1 MNASFY
7 FKIAK
12 TNIKNN
18 RKIYFPYIL
27 TSICMVMIM
36 YVVSF
41 LANDPMIAKK
51 FAGGA
56 TLQGLLKLGVYIIMI
71 FSALFLF
78 YTNSFITK
86 RRKREFGL
94 MSVLGMGKKNI
105 SLVMLWENII
115 VDFTSIAS
123 GLVLGLLL
131 SKLAQGVLFHILG
144 VSAAPLDFSVN
155 LKDMLMTVL
164 VFLVIFAVIFF
175 DSIRQITFTNTIDL
189 LHSSN
194 KGEKEPKAN
203 YIMAIIGVLFLG
215 VGYALS
221 QLVQQAY
228 SAMSLFF
235 IAVIFVIIGT
245 YALFIAGSVALAKVL
260 KKNKAYYY
268 KPSHFVSVSGMTYR
282 MKRNGAGLAS
292 ICILST
298 MVLVMLSTTVCMFA
312 GVEKTSRLRYP
323 MDVTTMIGLS
333 KSTEEEC
340 AVFEAEMH
348 KKADNLGVKIEREVE
363 YNTWNAYVEDKNT
376 GVFRTGEAR
385 SEANP
390 IQLNFFLI
398 DAYND
403 TNLTGEKISLGDG
416 EALILTYDCGYNFDT
431 FEINDVKFSVK
442 EVKPT
447 TGNFTFLATLFSNAI
462 PQILVFT
469 NESTADLY
477 KQVHNLDAD
486 EECRVNRY
494 IGWDV
499 SDCDDETLDQLC
511 SDIRQMW
518 LDGNTAENT
527 DWTLLTVY
535 TDTYK
540 NDFNYQI
547 ATYGGLFFLAIILG
561 LVFISG
567 TVLIMY
573 YKQVTEGYEDAE
585 RYEIMKK
592 VGMTEREIKKSIN
605 SQILTVF
612 FAPLIAAGIHIAFAY
627 NMIKLMLRVMV
638 AAAGSAF
645 LYTTLICYAV
655 FAVFYIAVY
664 LITSKAYYKT
674 ISYGKT
680 ATLN

>member
-115 VDFTSIAS
+115 VDFTSIAV

-131 SKLAQGVLFHILG
+131 SKLAQGVLFNILG
-144 VSAAPLDFSVN
+144 ESAAPLDFSVN
-155 LKDMLMTVL
+155 LTDMLMTVL

-203 YIMAIIGVLFLG
+203 YIMAVIGVVFLG

-228 SAMSLFF
+228 SAISLFF
-235 IAVIFVIIGT
+235 VAVIFVIVGT

-312 GVEKTSRLRYP
+312 GVEKTSQLRYP

-333 KSTEEEC
+333 DGLEEEC

-348 KKADNLGVKIEREVE
+348 RKADNLGVKIEREVE

-376 GVFRTGEAR
+376 GVFRTGEAS
-385 SEANP
+385 SEVNP
-390 IQLNFFLI
+390 VQLNFFSI

-403 TNLTGEKISLGDG
+403 TSLTGEKISLGDG
-416 EALILTYDCGYNFDT
+416 EALILTYDCEYSFDT
-431 FEINDVKFSVK
+431 FEINDVKLSVK

-447 TGNFTFLATLFSNAI
+447 NGNFTFLATLFSNSI

-469 NESTADLY
+469 NVSAAELY
-477 KQVHNLDAD
+477 RQVHNLDAG

-511 SDIRQMW
+511 SDIRQIW

-527 DWTLLTVY
+527 DWTLSTVY
-535 TDTYK
+535 TDTYV
-540 NDFNYQI
+540 NDFNYQV

-612 FAPLIAAGIHIAFAY
+612 FAPLIAAGVHIAFAY
-627 NMIKLMLRVMV
+627 NMIKLILRVMV

-645 LYTTLICYAV
+645 FYTTLICYAV

-664 LITSKAYYKT
+664 LITSKAYYRT

-680 ATLN
+680 AALN

>member
-115 VDFTSIAS
+115 VDFTSIAV

-131 SKLAQGVLFHILG
+131 SKLAQGVLFNILG
-144 VSAAPLDFSVN
+144 ESAAPLDFSVN
-155 LKDMLMTVL
+155 FTDMLMTVL
-164 VFLVIFAVIFF
+164 VFIVIFAVIFF

-203 YIMAIIGVLFLG
+203 YIMAVIGVVFLG

-228 SAMSLFF
+228 SAISLFF
-235 IAVIFVIIGT
+235 VAVIFVIVGT

-312 GVEKTSRLRYP
+312 GVEKTSQLRYP

-333 KSTEEEC
+333 DGLEEEC

-376 GVFRTGEAR
+376 GVFRTGEAS
-385 SEANP
+385 SEVNP
-390 IQLNFFLI
+390 VQLNFFSI

-416 EALILTYDCGYNFDT
+416 EALILTYDCEYSFDT
-431 FEINDVKFSVK
+431 FEINDVKLSVK

-447 TGNFTFLATLFSNAI
+447 NGNFTFLATLFSNSI

-469 NESTADLY
+469 NDSAADLY
-477 KQVHNLDAD
+477 RQVKNVSDG
-486 EECRVNRY
+486 EKCYVNRY

-511 SDIRQMW
+511 SDIRQIW

-527 DWTLLTVY
+527 DWTLSTAY
-535 TDTYK
+535 TDTYV
-540 NDFNYQI
+540 NDFNYQV

-612 FAPLIAAGIHIAFAY
+612 FAPLIAAGVHIAFAY
-627 NMIKLMLRVMV
+627 NMIKLILRVMV
-638 AAAGSAF
+638 AAAGSTF
-645 LYTTLICYAV
+645 FYTTLICYAV

-664 LITSKAYYKT
+664 LITSKAYYRT

-680 ATLN
+680 AALN

>member
-115 VDFTSIAS
+115 VDFTSIAV

-131 SKLAQGVLFHILG
+131 SKLAQGVLFNILG
-144 VSAAPLDFSVN
+144 ESAAPLDFSVN
-155 LKDMLMTVL
+155 LTDMLMTVL

-312 GVEKTSRLRYP
+312 GVEKTSQLRYP

-333 KSTEEEC
+333 DGLEEEC

-376 GVFRTGEAR
+376 GVFRTGEAS
-385 SEANP
+385 SEVNP
-390 IQLNFFLI
+390 VQLNFFSI

-416 EALILTYDCGYNFDT
+416 EALILTYDCEYSFDT
-431 FEINDVKFSVK
+431 FEINDVKLSVK

-447 TGNFTFLATLFSNAI
+447 NGNFTFLATLFSNSI

-469 NESTADLY
+469 NDSAAELY
-477 KQVHNLDAD
+477 RQVKNVS
-486 EECRVNRY
+486 EGEKCYVNRY

-511 SDIRQMW
+511 SDIRQIW

-527 DWTLLTVY
+527 DWTLSTVY

-612 FAPLIAAGIHIAFAY
+612 FAPLIAAGVHIAFAY
-627 NMIKLMLRVMV
+627 NMIKLILRVMV

-645 LYTTLICYAV
+645 FYTTLICYAV

-664 LITSKAYYKT
+664 LITSKAYYRT

-680 ATLN
+680 AALN

>member
-1 MNASFY
+1 
-7 FKIAK
+7 
-12 TNIKNN
+12 
-18 RKIYFPYIL
+18 
-27 TSICMVMIM
+27 MVMIL
-36 YVVSF
+36 YIVSF
-41 LANDPMIAKK
+41 LANDPMIAKN

-56 TLQGLLKLGVYIIMI
+56 TLQALLYLGVYIIII

-94 MSVLGMGKKNI
+94 MSVLGMDKKNI

-144 VSAAPLDFSVN
+144 ESAAPLDFSVN
-155 LKDMLMTVL
+155 LRDMLMTVL

-194 KGEKEPKAN
+194 KGEKEPKSN

-390 IQLNFFLI
+390 VQLNFFSI

-403 TNLTGEKISLGDG
+403 TNLTGEKISLEDG

-462 PQILVFT
+462 PQILIFT

-511 SDIRQMW
+511 SDIRQIW
-518 LDGNTAENT
+518 LDGNTVENT

-540 NDFNYQI
+540 NDFNYQV

-592 VGMTEREIKKSIN
+592 VGMTEREMKKSIN

-612 FAPLIAAGIHIAFAY
+612 FAPLIAAGVHIAFAY

>member
-115 VDFTSIAS
+115 VDFTSIAV

-131 SKLAQGVLFHILG
+131 SKLAQGVLFNILG
-144 VSAAPLDFSVN
+144 ESAAPLDFSVN
-155 LKDMLMTVL
+155 LTDMLMTVL

-203 YIMAIIGVLFLG
+203 YIMAVIGVVFLG

-228 SAMSLFF
+228 SAISLFF
-235 IAVIFVIIGT
+235 VAVIFVIVGT

-312 GVEKTSRLRYP
+312 GVEKTSQLRYP

-333 KSTEEEC
+333 DGLEEEC

-376 GVFRTGEAR
+376 GVFRTGEAS
-385 SEANP
+385 SEVNP
-390 IQLNFFLI
+390 VQLNFFSI

-416 EALILTYDCGYNFDT
+416 EALILTYDCEYSFDT
-431 FEINDVKFSVK
+431 FEINDVKLSVK

-447 TGNFTFLATLFSNAI
+447 NGNFTFLATLFSNSI

-469 NESTADLY
+469 NDSAAELY
-477 KQVHNLDAD
+477 RQVKNVS
-486 EECRVNRY
+486 EGEKCYVNRY

-511 SDIRQMW
+511 SDIRQIW

-527 DWTLLTVY
+527 DWTLSTVY
-535 TDTYK
+535 TDTYV
-540 NDFNYQI
+540 NDFNYQV

-612 FAPLIAAGIHIAFAY
+612 FAPLIAAGVHIAFAY
-627 NMIKLMLRVMV
+627 NMIKLILRVMV
-638 AAAGSAF
+638 AAAGSTF
-645 LYTTLICYAV
+645 FYTTLICYAV

-664 LITSKAYYKT
+664 LITSKAYYRT

-680 ATLN
+680 AALN

>member
-115 VDFTSIAS
+115 VDFTSIAV

-131 SKLAQGVLFHILG
+131 SKLAQGVLFNILG
-144 VSAAPLDFSVN
+144 ESAAPLDFSVN
-155 LKDMLMTVL
+155 LTDMLMTVL

-203 YIMAIIGVLFLG
+203 YIMAVIGVVFLG

-228 SAMSLFF
+228 SAISLFF
-235 IAVIFVIIGT
+235 VAVIFVIVGT

-312 GVEKTSRLRYP
+312 GVEKTSQLRYP

-333 KSTEEEC
+333 DGLEEEC

-348 KKADNLGVKIEREVE
+348 KKADNLGVKIEREVK

-376 GVFRTGEAR
+376 GVFRTGEAS
-385 SEANP
+385 SEVNP
-390 IQLNFFLI
+390 VQLNFFSI

-403 TNLTGEKISLGDG
+403 TSLTGEKISLGDG
-416 EALILTYDCGYNFDT
+416 EALILTYDCEYSFDT
-431 FEINDVKFSVK
+431 FEINDVKLSVK

-447 TGNFTFLATLFSNAI
+447 NGNFTFLATLFSNSI

-469 NESTADLY
+469 NDSAADLY
-477 KQVHNLDAD
+477 RHVKNVSDG
-486 EECRVNRY
+486 EKCYVNRY

-511 SDIRQMW
+511 SDIRQIW

-527 DWTLLTVY
+527 DWTLSTVY
-535 TDTYK
+535 TDTYV
-540 NDFNYQI
+540 NDFNYQV

-612 FAPLIAAGIHIAFAY
+612 FAPLIAAGVHIAFAY
-627 NMIKLMLRVMV
+627 NMIKLILRVMV

-645 LYTTLICYAV
+645 FYTTLICYAV

-664 LITSKAYYKT
+664 LITSKAYYRT

-680 ATLN
+680 AALN

>member
-115 VDFTSIAS
+115 VDFTSIAV

-131 SKLAQGVLFHILG
+131 SKLAQGVLFNILG
-144 VSAAPLDFSVN
+144 ESAAPLDFSVN
-155 LKDMLMTVL
+155 LTDMLMTVL

-203 YIMAIIGVLFLG
+203 YIMAVIGVVFLG

-228 SAMSLFF
+228 SAISLFF
-235 IAVIFVIIGT
+235 VAVIFVIVGT

-312 GVEKTSRLRYP
+312 GVEKTSQLRYP
-323 MDVTTMIGLS
+323 MDITTMIGLS
-333 KSTEEEC
+333 DGLEEEC

-348 KKADNLGVKIEREVE
+348 RKADNLGVKIEREVE

-376 GVFRTGEAR
+376 GVFRTGEAS
-385 SEANP
+385 SEVNP
-390 IQLNFFLI
+390 VQLNFFSI

-403 TNLTGEKISLGDG
+403 TSLTGEKISLGDG
-416 EALILTYDCGYNFDT
+416 EALILTYDCEYSFDT
-431 FEINDVKFSVK
+431 FEINDVKLSVK

-447 TGNFTFLATLFSNAI
+447 NGNFTFLATLFSNSI

-469 NESTADLY
+469 NDSAAELY
-477 KQVHNLDAD
+477 RQVKNVS
-486 EECRVNRY
+486 EGEKCYVNRY

-511 SDIRQMW
+511 SDIRQIW

-527 DWTLLTVY
+527 DWTLSTVY
-535 TDTYK
+535 TDTYV
-540 NDFNYQI
+540 NDFNYQV

-664 LITSKAYYKT
+664 LITSKAYYRT

-680 ATLN
+680 AALN

>member
-41 LANDPMIAKK
+41 LANDHMIAKK

-115 VDFTSIAS
+115 VDFTSIAV

-131 SKLAQGVLFHILG
+131 SKLAQGVLFNILG
-144 VSAAPLDFSVN
+144 ESAAPLDFSVN
-155 LKDMLMTVL
+155 LTDMLMTVL

-203 YIMAIIGVLFLG
+203 YIMAVIGVVFLG

-228 SAMSLFF
+228 SAISLFF
-235 IAVIFVIIGT
+235 VAVIFVIVGT

-312 GVEKTSRLRYP
+312 GVEKTSQLRYP

-333 KSTEEEC
+333 DGLEEEC

-348 KKADNLGVKIEREVE
+348 RKADNLGVKIEREVK

-376 GVFRTGEAR
+376 GVFRTGEAS
-385 SEANP
+385 SEVNP
-390 IQLNFFLI
+390 VQLNFFSI

-416 EALILTYDCGYNFDT
+416 EALILTYDCEYSFDT
-431 FEINDVKFSVK
+431 FEINDVKLSVK

-447 TGNFTFLATLFSNAI
+447 NGNFTFLATLFSNSI

-469 NESTADLY
+469 NDSTADLY
-477 KQVHNLDAD
+477 RQVKNVS
-486 EECRVNRY
+486 EGEKCYVNRY

-511 SDIRQMW
+511 SDIRQIW

-527 DWTLLTVY
+527 DWTLSTVY
-535 TDTYK
+535 TDTYV
-540 NDFNYQI
+540 NDFNYQV

-612 FAPLIAAGIHIAFAY
+612 FAPLIAAGVHIAFAY
-627 NMIKLMLRVMV
+627 NMIKLILRVMV
-638 AAAGSAF
+638 AAAGSTF
-645 LYTTLICYAV
+645 FYTTLICYAV

-664 LITSKAYYKT
+664 LITSKAYYRT

-680 ATLN
+680 AALN

>member
-115 VDFTSIAS
+115 VDFTSIAV

-131 SKLAQGVLFHILG
+131 SKLAQGVLFNILG
-144 VSAAPLDFSVN
+144 ESAAPLDFSVN
-155 LKDMLMTVL
+155 LTDMLMTVL

-203 YIMAIIGVLFLG
+203 YIMAVIGVVFLG

-228 SAMSLFF
+228 SAISLFF
-235 IAVIFVIIGT
+235 VAVIFVIVGT

-312 GVEKTSRLRYP
+312 GVEKTSQLRYP

-333 KSTEEEC
+333 DGLEEEC

-348 KKADNLGVKIEREVE
+348 EKANNLGVKIEREVE

-376 GVFRTGEAR
+376 GVFRTGEAS
-385 SEANP
+385 SEVNP
-390 IQLNFFLI
+390 VQLNFFSI

-403 TNLTGEKISLGDG
+403 TSLTGEKISLGDG
-416 EALILTYDCGYNFDT
+416 EALILTYDCEYSFDT
-431 FEINDVKFSVK
+431 FEINDVKLSVK

-447 TGNFTFLATLFSNAI
+447 NGNFTFLATLFSNSI

-469 NESTADLY
+469 NDSAADLY
-477 KQVHNLDAD
+477 RQVKNVSDG
-486 EECRVNRY
+486 EKCYVNRY

-511 SDIRQMW
+511 SDIRQIW

-527 DWTLLTVY
+527 DWTLSTVY
-535 TDTYK
+535 TDTYV
-540 NDFNYQI
+540 NDFNYQV

-612 FAPLIAAGIHIAFAY
+612 FAPLIAAGVHIAFAY
-627 NMIKLMLRVMV
+627 NMIKLILRVMV

-645 LYTTLICYAV
+645 FYTTLICYAV

-664 LITSKAYYKT
+664 LITSKAYYRT

-680 ATLN
+680 AALN

>member
-115 VDFTSIAS
+115 VDFTSIAV

-131 SKLAQGVLFHILG
+131 SKLAQGVLFNILG
-144 VSAAPLDFSVN
+144 ESAAPLDFSVN
-155 LKDMLMTVL
+155 LTDMLMTVL
-164 VFLVIFAVIFF
+164 VFIVIFAVIFF

-203 YIMAIIGVLFLG
+203 YIMAVIGVVFLG

-228 SAMSLFF
+228 SAISLFF
-235 IAVIFVIIGT
+235 VAVIFVIVGT

-312 GVEKTSRLRYP
+312 GVEKTSQLRYP

-333 KSTEEEC
+333 DGLEEEC

-348 KKADNLGVKIEREVE
+348 RKADNLGVKIEREVE
-363 YNTWNAYVEDKNT
+363 YNTWNACVEDKNT
-376 GVFRTGEAR
+376 GVFRTGEAS
-385 SEANP
+385 SEVNP
-390 IQLNFFLI
+390 VQLNFFSI

-403 TNLTGEKISLGDG
+403 TSLTGEKISLGDG
-416 EALILTYDCGYNFDT
+416 EALILTYDCEYSFDT
-431 FEINDVKFSVK
+431 FEINDVKLSVK

-447 TGNFTFLATLFSNAI
+447 NGNFTFLATLFSNSI

-469 NESTADLY
+469 NDSAAELY
-477 KQVHNLDAD
+477 RQVKNVS
-486 EECRVNRY
+486 EGEKCYVNRY

-511 SDIRQMW
+511 SDIRQIW

-527 DWTLLTVY
+527 DWTLSTVY
-535 TDTYK
+535 TDTYV
-540 NDFNYQI
+540 NDFNYQV

-612 FAPLIAAGIHIAFAY
+612 FAPLIAAGVHIAFAY
-627 NMIKLMLRVMV
+627 NMIKLILRVMV

-645 LYTTLICYAV
+645 FYTTLICYAV

-664 LITSKAYYKT
+664 LITSKAYYRT

-680 ATLN
+680 AALN

>member
-1 MNASFY
+1 MNAGFY

-115 VDFTSIAS
+115 VDFTSIAV

-131 SKLAQGVLFHILG
+131 SKLAQGVLFNILG
-144 VSAAPLDFSVN
+144 ESAAPLDFSVN
-155 LKDMLMTVL
+155 FTDMLMTVL
-164 VFLVIFAVIFF
+164 VFIVIFAVIFF

-203 YIMAIIGVLFLG
+203 YIMAIIGGLFLG

-228 SAMSLFF
+228 SAISLFF
-235 IAVIFVIIGT
+235 VAVIFVIVGT

-312 GVEKTSRLRYP
+312 GVEKTSQLRYP

-333 KSTEEEC
+333 NSTEEEC

-348 KKADNLGVKIEREVE
+348 EKADNLGIKIEREVE

-390 IQLNFFLI
+390 VQLNFFSI

-416 EALILTYDCGYNFDT
+416 ESLILTYDCGYNFDT

-469 NESTADLY
+469 NDSTADLY

-511 SDIRQMW
+511 SDIRQIW

-540 NDFNYQI
+540 NDFNYQV

-674 ISYGKT
+674 ISYGKK

>member
-115 VDFTSIAS
+115 VDFTSIAV

-131 SKLAQGVLFHILG
+131 SKLAQGVLFNILG
-144 VSAAPLDFSVN
+144 ESAAPLDFSVN
-155 LKDMLMTVL
+155 LTDMLMTVL
-164 VFLVIFAVIFF
+164 VFLVIFSVIFF

-203 YIMAIIGVLFLG
+203 YIMAVIGVVFLG

-228 SAMSLFF
+228 SAISLFF
-235 IAVIFVIIGT
+235 VAVIFVIVGT

-390 IQLNFFLI
+390 VQLNFFSI

-403 TNLTGEKISLGDG
+403 TNLTGEKISLEDG

-431 FEINDVKFSVK
+431 FEINDVKFRVK

-447 TGNFTFLATLFSNAI
+447 TGNFTFLATLFSNAT

-469 NESTADLY
+469 NDSTADLY

-486 EECRVNRY
+486 EEFRVNRY

-511 SDIRQMW
+511 SDIRQIW

-540 NDFNYQI
+540 NDFNYQV

-612 FAPLIAAGIHIAFAY
+612 FAPLIAAGVHIAFAY

>member
-115 VDFTSIAS
+115 VDFTSIAV

-131 SKLAQGVLFHILG
+131 SKLAQGVLFNILG
-144 VSAAPLDFSVN
+144 ESAAPLDFSVN
-155 LKDMLMTVL
+155 LTDMLMTVL

-203 YIMAIIGVLFLG
+203 YIMAVIGVVFLG

-228 SAMSLFF
+228 SAISLFF
-235 IAVIFVIIGT
+235 VAVIFVIVGT

-312 GVEKTSRLRYP
+312 GVEKTSQLRYP

-333 KSTEEEC
+333 NSTEEEC

-376 GVFRTGEAR
+376 GVFRTGEAS
-385 SEANP
+385 SEVNP
-390 IQLNFFLI
+390 VQLNFFSI

-403 TNLTGEKISLGDG
+403 TSLTGEKISLGDG
-416 EALILTYDCGYNFDT
+416 EALILTYDCEYSFDT
-431 FEINDVKFSVK
+431 FEINDVKLSVK

-447 TGNFTFLATLFSNAI
+447 NGNFTFLATLFSNSI

-469 NESTADLY
+469 NDSAADLY
-477 KQVHNLDAD
+477 RQVKNVSDG
-486 EECRVNRY
+486 EKCYVNRY

-511 SDIRQMW
+511 SDIRQIW

-527 DWTLLTVY
+527 DWTLSTVY
-535 TDTYK
+535 TDTYV
-540 NDFNYQI
+540 NDFNYQV

-612 FAPLIAAGIHIAFAY
+612 FAPLIAAGVHIAFAY
-627 NMIKLMLRVMV
+627 NMIKLILRVMV

-645 LYTTLICYAV
+645 FYTTLICYAV

-664 LITSKAYYKT
+664 LITSKAYYRT

-680 ATLN
+680 AALN

>member
-115 VDFTSIAS
+115 VDFTSIAV

-131 SKLAQGVLFHILG
+131 SKLAQGVLFNILG
-144 VSAAPLDFSVN
+144 ESAAPLDFSVN
-155 LKDMLMTVL
+155 LTDMLMTVL

-203 YIMAIIGVLFLG
+203 YIMAVIGVVFLG

-228 SAMSLFF
+228 SAISLFF
-235 IAVIFVIIGT
+235 VAVIFVIVGT

-312 GVEKTSRLRYP
+312 GVEKTSQLRYP

-333 KSTEEEC
+333 DGLEEEC

-348 KKADNLGVKIEREVE
+348 RKADNLGVKIEREVE

-376 GVFRTGEAR
+376 GVFRTGEAS
-385 SEANP
+385 SEVNP
-390 IQLNFFLI
+390 VQLNFFSI

-416 EALILTYDCGYNFDT
+416 EALILTYDCEYSFDT
-431 FEINDVKFSVK
+431 FEINDVKLSVK

-447 TGNFTFLATLFSNAI
+447 NGNFTFLATLFSNSI

-469 NESTADLY
+469 NDSAAELY
-477 KQVHNLDAD
+477 RQVKNVS
-486 EECRVNRY
+486 EGEKCYVNRY

-511 SDIRQMW
+511 SDIRQIW

-527 DWTLLTVY
+527 DWTLSTVY
-535 TDTYK
+535 TDTYV
-540 NDFNYQI
+540 NDFNYQV

-612 FAPLIAAGIHIAFAY
+612 FAPLIAAGVHIAFAY
-627 NMIKLMLRVMV
+627 NMIKLILRVMV

-664 LITSKAYYKT
+664 LITSKAYYRT

-680 ATLN
+680 AALN

>member
-115 VDFTSIAS
+115 VDFTSIAV

-131 SKLAQGVLFHILG
+131 SKLAQGVLFNILG
-144 VSAAPLDFSVN
+144 ESAAPLDFSVN
-155 LKDMLMTVL
+155 LTDMLMTVL
-164 VFLVIFAVIFF
+164 VFIVIFAVIFF

-203 YIMAIIGVLFLG
+203 YIMAVIGVLFLG

-228 SAMSLFF
+228 SAISLFF

-245 YALFIAGSVALAKVL
+245 YALFISGSVALAKVL
-260 KKNKAYYY
+260 KKNKSYYY

-312 GVEKTSRLRYP
+312 GVEKTSQLRYP

-333 KSTEEEC
+333 NSTEEEC

-348 KKADNLGVKIEREVE
+348 EKADNLGVKIEREVE

-376 GVFRTGEAR
+376 GVFRTGEAS
-385 SEANP
+385 SEVNP
-390 IQLNFFLI
+390 VQLNFFSI

-416 EALILTYDCGYNFDT
+416 EALILTYDCEYSFDT
-431 FEINDVKFSVK
+431 FEINDVKLSVK

-447 TGNFTFLATLFSNAI
+447 NGNFTFLATLFSNSI

-469 NESTADLY
+469 NDSAADLY
-477 KQVHNLDAD
+477 RQVKNVS
-486 EECRVNRY
+486 EGEKCYVNRY

-511 SDIRQMW
+511 SDIRQIW

-527 DWTLLTVY
+527 DWTLSTVY
-535 TDTYK
+535 TDTYV
-540 NDFNYQI
+540 NDFNYQV

-612 FAPLIAAGIHIAFAY
+612 FAPLIAAGVHIAFAY
-627 NMIKLMLRVMV
+627 NMIKLILRVMV

-645 LYTTLICYAV
+645 FYTTLICYAV

-664 LITSKAYYKT
+664 LITSKAYYRT

-680 ATLN
+680 AALN

>member
-115 VDFTSIAS
+115 VDFTSIAV

-131 SKLAQGVLFHILG
+131 SKLAQGVLFNILG
-144 VSAAPLDFSVN
+144 ESAAPLDFSVN
-155 LKDMLMTVL
+155 LTDMLMTVL

-203 YIMAIIGVLFLG
+203 YIMAVIGVVFLG

-228 SAMSLFF
+228 SAISLFF

-245 YALFIAGSVALAKVL
+245 YALFISGSVALAKVL

-312 GVEKTSRLRYP
+312 GVEKTSQLRYP

-333 KSTEEEC
+333 NSTEEEC

-376 GVFRTGEAR
+376 GVFRTGEAS
-385 SEANP
+385 SEVNP
-390 IQLNFFLI
+390 VQLNFFSI

-403 TNLTGEKISLGDG
+403 TNLTGEKISLGD
-416 EALILTYDCGYNFDT
+416 E
-431 FEINDVKFSVK
+431 K
-442 EVKPT
+442 
-447 TGNFTFLATLFSNAI
+447 
-462 PQILVFT
+462 
-469 NESTADLY
+469 
-477 KQVHNLDAD
+477 
-486 EECRVNRY
+486 R
-494 IGWDV
+494 
-499 SDCDDETLDQLC
+499 
-511 SDIRQMW
+511 
-518 LDGNTAENT
+518 
-527 DWTLLTVY
+527 
-535 TDTYK
+535 
-540 NDFNYQI
+540 
-547 ATYGGLFFLAIILG
+547 
-561 LVFISG
+561 
-567 TVLIMY
+567 
-573 YKQVTEGYEDAE
+573 
-585 RYEIMKK
+585 
-592 VGMTEREIKKSIN
+592 
-605 SQILTVF
+605 
-612 FAPLIAAGIHIAFAY
+612 
-627 NMIKLMLRVMV
+627 
-638 AAAGSAF
+638 
-645 LYTTLICYAV
+645 
-655 FAVFYIAVY
+655 
-664 LITSKAYYKT
+664 
-674 ISYGKT
+674 
-680 ATLN
+680 

>member
-1 MNASFY
+1 MNSSFY

-115 VDFTSIAS
+115 VDFTSIAV

-131 SKLAQGVLFHILG
+131 SKLAQGVLFNILG
-144 VSAAPLDFSVN
+144 ESAAPLDFSVN
-155 LKDMLMTVL
+155 LTDMLMTVL

-203 YIMAIIGVLFLG
+203 YIMAVIGVVFLG

-228 SAMSLFF
+228 SAISLFF

-245 YALFIAGSVALAKVL
+245 YALFISGSVALAKVL

-312 GVEKTSRLRYP
+312 GVEKTSQLRYP

-333 KSTEEEC
+333 NSTEEEC

-376 GVFRTGEAR
+376 GVFRTGEAS
-385 SEANP
+385 SEVNP
-390 IQLNFFLI
+390 VQLNFFSI

-416 EALILTYDCGYNFDT
+416 EALILTYDCEYSFDT
-431 FEINDVKFSVK
+431 FEINDVKLSVK

-447 TGNFTFLATLFSNAI
+447 NGNFTFLATLFSNSI

-469 NESTADLY
+469 NDSAADLY
-477 KQVHNLDAD
+477 RQVKNVSDG
-486 EECRVNRY
+486 EKCYVNRY

-511 SDIRQMW
+511 SDIRQIW

-527 DWTLLTVY
+527 DWTLSTVY
-535 TDTYK
+535 TDTYV
-540 NDFNYQI
+540 NDFNYQV

-612 FAPLIAAGIHIAFAY
+612 FAPLIAAGVHIAFAY
-627 NMIKLMLRVMV
+627 NMIKLILRVMV

-645 LYTTLICYAV
+645 FYTTLICYAV

-664 LITSKAYYKT
+664 LITSKAYYRT

-680 ATLN
+680 AALN

>member
-131 SKLAQGVLFHILG
+131 SKLAQGVLFNILG
-144 VSAAPLDFSVN
+144 ESAAPLDFSVN
-155 LKDMLMTVL
+155 LTDMLMTVL

-312 GVEKTSRLRYP
+312 GVEKTSQLRYP

-333 KSTEEEC
+333 QSAEEEC

-376 GVFRTGEAR
+376 GVFRTGEAS
-385 SEANP
+385 SEVNP
-390 IQLNFFLI
+390 VQLNFFSI

-416 EALILTYDCGYNFDT
+416 EALILTYDCEYSFDT
-431 FEINDVKFSVK
+431 FEINDVKLSVK

-447 TGNFTFLATLFSNAI
+447 NGNFTFLATLFSNSI

-469 NESTADLY
+469 NDSAAELY
-477 KQVHNLDAD
+477 RQVKNVS
-486 EECRVNRY
+486 EGEKCYVNRY

-511 SDIRQMW
+511 SDIRQIW

-527 DWTLLTVY
+527 DWTLSTVY
-535 TDTYK
+535 TDTYV
-540 NDFNYQI
+540 NDFNYQV

-612 FAPLIAAGIHIAFAY
+612 FAPLIAAGVHIAFAY
-627 NMIKLMLRVMV
+627 NMIKLILRVMV
-638 AAAGSAF
+638 AAAGSTF
-645 LYTTLICYAV
+645 FYTTLICYAV

-664 LITSKAYYKT
+664 LITSKAYYRT

-680 ATLN
+680 AALN

>member
-1 MNASFY
+1 
-7 FKIAK
+7 
-12 TNIKNN
+12 
-18 RKIYFPYIL
+18 
-27 TSICMVMIM
+27 MVMIL
-36 YVVSF
+36 YIVSF
-41 LANDPMIAKK
+41 LANDPMIAKN

-56 TLQGLLKLGVYIIMI
+56 TLQALLYLGVYIIII

-94 MSVLGMGKKNI
+94 MSVLGMDKKNI

-390 IQLNFFLI
+390 VQLNFFSI

-447 TGNFTFLATLFSNAI
+447 TGNFTFLATLFSNAN
-462 PQILVFT
+462 PQILIFT

-477 KQVHNLDAD
+477 KQVHNLDAG
-486 EECRVNRY
+486 EEFRVNRY

-511 SDIRQMW
+511 SDIRQIW

-540 NDFNYQI
+540 NDFNYQV

-612 FAPLIAAGIHIAFAY
+612 FAPLIAAGVHIAFAY

>member
-115 VDFTSIAS
+115 VDFTSIAV

-131 SKLAQGVLFHILG
+131 SKLAQGVLFNILG
-144 VSAAPLDFSVN
+144 ESAAPLDFSVN
-155 LKDMLMTVL
+155 LTDMLMTVL

-175 DSIRQITFTNTIDL
+175 DSIRQITFINTIDL

-203 YIMAIIGVLFLG
+203 YIMAVIGVVFLG

-228 SAMSLFF
+228 SAISLFF
-235 IAVIFVIIGT
+235 VAVIFVIVGT

-312 GVEKTSRLRYP
+312 GVEKTSQLRYP

-333 KSTEEEC
+333 DGLEEEC

-348 KKADNLGVKIEREVE
+348 EKANNLGVKIEREVE

-376 GVFRTGEAR
+376 GVFRTGEAS
-385 SEANP
+385 SEVNP
-390 IQLNFFLI
+390 VQLNFFSI
-398 DAYND
+398 DAYNE

-431 FEINDVKFSVK
+431 FEINDIKFSVK

-469 NESTADLY
+469 NDSAAELY
-477 KQVHNLDAD
+477 RQVKNVS
-486 EECRVNRY
+486 EGEKCYVNRY

-511 SDIRQMW
+511 SDIRQIW

-527 DWTLLTVY
+527 DWTLSTVY
-535 TDTYK
+535 TDTYV
-540 NDFNYQI
+540 NDFNYQV

-612 FAPLIAAGIHIAFAY
+612 FAPLIVAGVHIAFAY
-627 NMIKLMLRVMV
+627 NMIKLILRVMV

-645 LYTTLICYAV
+645 FYTTLICYAV

-664 LITSKAYYKT
+664 LITSKAYYRT

-680 ATLN
+680 AALN

>member
-1 MNASFY
+1 
-7 FKIAK
+7 
-12 TNIKNN
+12 
-18 RKIYFPYIL
+18 
-27 TSICMVMIM
+27 
-36 YVVSF
+36 
-41 LANDPMIAKK
+41 
-51 FAGGA
+51 
-56 TLQGLLKLGVYIIMI
+56 
-71 FSALFLF
+71 
-78 YTNSFITK
+78 
-86 RRKREFGL
+86 
-94 MSVLGMGKKNI
+94 
-105 SLVMLWENII
+105 MLWENII
-115 VDFTSIAS
+115 VDFTSIAV

-131 SKLAQGVLFHILG
+131 SKLAQGVLFNILG
-144 VSAAPLDFSVN
+144 ESAAPLDFSVN
-155 LKDMLMTVL
+155 LTDMLMTVL
-164 VFLVIFAVIFF
+164 VFIVIFAVIFF
-175 DSIRQITFTNTIDL
+175 DSIRQITFINTIDL

-203 YIMAIIGVLFLG
+203 YIMAVIGVVFLG

-228 SAMSLFF
+228 SAISLFF
-235 IAVIFVIIGT
+235 VAVIFVIVGT

-312 GVEKTSRLRYP
+312 GVEKTSQLRYP

-333 KSTEEEC
+333 NSTEEEC

-348 KKADNLGVKIEREVE
+348 KKANNLGVKIEREVE

-376 GVFRTGEAR
+376 GVFRTGEAS
-385 SEANP
+385 SEVNP
-390 IQLNFFLI
+390 VQLNFFSI

-416 EALILTYDCGYNFDT
+416 EALILTYDCEYSFDT
-431 FEINDVKFSVK
+431 FEINDVKLSVK

-447 TGNFTFLATLFSNAI
+447 NGNFTFLATLFSNSI

-469 NESTADLY
+469 NDSAADLY
-477 KQVHNLDAD
+477 RQVKNVSDG
-486 EECRVNRY
+486 EKCYVNRY

-511 SDIRQMW
+511 SDIRQIW

-527 DWTLLTVY
+527 DWTLSTVY
-535 TDTYK
+535 TDTYV
-540 NDFNYQI
+540 NDFNYQV

-612 FAPLIAAGIHIAFAY
+612 FAPLIAAGVHIAFAY
-627 NMIKLMLRVMV
+627 NMIKLILRVMV

-645 LYTTLICYAV
+645 FYTTLICYAV

-664 LITSKAYYKT
+664 LITSKAYYRT

-680 ATLN
+680 AALN

>member
-115 VDFTSIAS
+115 VDFTSIAV

-131 SKLAQGVLFHILG
+131 SKLAQGVLFNILG
-144 VSAAPLDFSVN
+144 ESAAPLDFSVN
-155 LKDMLMTVL
+155 LTDMLMTVL

-203 YIMAIIGVLFLG
+203 YIMAVIGVVFLG

-228 SAMSLFF
+228 SAISLFF
-235 IAVIFVIIGT
+235 VAVIFVIVGT

-312 GVEKTSRLRYP
+312 GVEKTSQLRYP

-333 KSTEEEC
+333 NSTEEEC

-348 KKADNLGVKIEREVE
+348 EKADNLGIKIEREVE

-376 GVFRTGEAR
+376 GVFRTGEAS
-385 SEANP
+385 SEVNP
-390 IQLNFFLI
+390 VQLNFFSI

-416 EALILTYDCGYNFDT
+416 EALILTYDCEYNFDT
-431 FEINDVKFSVK
+431 FEINDVKLSVK

-447 TGNFTFLATLFSNAI
+447 NGNFTFLATLFSNAI
-462 PQILVFT
+462 PQILIFT
-469 NESTADLY
+469 NDSTADLY
-477 KQVHNLDAD
+477 KQVHSLDAG
-486 EECRVNRY
+486 EEFRVNRY

-511 SDIRQMW
+511 SDIRQIW

-540 NDFNYQI
+540 NDFNYQV
-547 ATYGGLFFLAIILG
+547 ATYGGLFFLARILG

-612 FAPLIAAGIHIAFAY
+612 FAPLIAAGVHIAFAY
-627 NMIKLMLRVMV
+627 NMIKLILRVMV

-645 LYTTLICYAV
+645 FYTTLICYAV

-664 LITSKAYYKT
+664 LITSKAYYRT

-680 ATLN
+680 AALN

>member
-56 TLQGLLKLGVYIIMI
+56 TLQGLLKLGVYIIII

-131 SKLAQGVLFHILG
+131 SKLAQGVLFNILG
-144 VSAAPLDFSVN
+144 ESAAPLDFSVN
-155 LKDMLMTVL
+155 LTDMLMTVL

-203 YIMAIIGVLFLG
+203 YIMAIIGVLFIG

-312 GVEKTSRLRYP
+312 GVEKTSQLRYP

-333 KSTEEEC
+333 DGLEEEC
-340 AVFEAEMH
+340 SVFEAEMH
-348 KKADNLGVKIEREVE
+348 RKADNLGVKIEREVE

-376 GVFRTGEAR
+376 GVFRTGEAS
-385 SEANP
+385 SEVNP
-390 IQLNFFLI
+390 VQLNFFSI

-403 TNLTGEKISLGDG
+403 TSLTGEKISLGDG
-416 EALILTYDCGYNFDT
+416 EALILTYDCEYSFDT
-431 FEINDVKFSVK
+431 FEINDVKLSVK

-447 TGNFTFLATLFSNAI
+447 NGNFTFLATLFSNSI

-469 NESTADLY
+469 NDSAAELY
-477 KQVHNLDAD
+477 RQVKNVS
-486 EECRVNRY
+486 EGEKCYVNRY

-511 SDIRQMW
+511 SDIRQIW
-518 LDGNTAENT
+518 LDGNTVENT
-527 DWTLLTVY
+527 DWTLSTVY
-535 TDTYK
+535 TDTYV
-540 NDFNYQI
+540 NDFNYQV

-612 FAPLIAAGIHIAFAY
+612 FAPLIAAGVHIAFAY
-627 NMIKLMLRVMV
+627 NMIKLILRVMV

-645 LYTTLICYAV
+645 FYTTLICYAV

-664 LITSKAYYKT
+664 LITSKAYYRT

-680 ATLN
+680 AALN

>member
-115 VDFTSIAS
+115 VDFTSIAV

-131 SKLAQGVLFHILG
+131 SKLAQGVLFNILG
-144 VSAAPLDFSVN
+144 ESAAPLDFSVN
-155 LKDMLMTVL
+155 LTDMLMTVL
-164 VFLVIFAVIFF
+164 VFIVIFAVIFF

-203 YIMAIIGVLFLG
+203 YIMAVIGVVFLG

-228 SAMSLFF
+228 SAISLFF
-235 IAVIFVIIGT
+235 VAVIFVIVGT

-312 GVEKTSRLRYP
+312 GVEKTSQLRYP

-333 KSTEEEC
+333 NSTEEEC

-376 GVFRTGEAR
+376 GVFRTGEAS
-385 SEANP
+385 SEVNP
-390 IQLNFFLI
+390 VQLNFFSI

-403 TNLTGEKISLGDG
+403 TSLTGEKISLGDG
-416 EALILTYDCGYNFDT
+416 EALILTYDCEYSFDT
-431 FEINDVKFSVK
+431 FEINDVKLSVK

-447 TGNFTFLATLFSNAI
+447 NGNFTFLATLFSNSI

-469 NESTADLY
+469 NDSAADLY
-477 KQVHNLDAD
+477 RQVKNVSDG
-486 EECRVNRY
+486 EKCYVNRY

-511 SDIRQMW
+511 SDIRQIW

-527 DWTLLTVY
+527 DWTLSTVY
-535 TDTYK
+535 TDTYV
-540 NDFNYQI
+540 NDFNYQV

-612 FAPLIAAGIHIAFAY
+612 FAPLIAAGVHIAFAY
-627 NMIKLMLRVMV
+627 NMIKLILRVMV

-645 LYTTLICYAV
+645 FYTTLICYAV

-664 LITSKAYYKT
+664 LITSKAYYRT

-680 ATLN
+680 AALN

>member
-115 VDFTSIAS
+115 VDFTSIAV

-131 SKLAQGVLFHILG
+131 SKLAQGVLFNILG
-144 VSAAPLDFSVN
+144 ESAAPLDFSVN
-155 LKDMLMTVL
+155 LTDMLMTVL
-164 VFLVIFAVIFF
+164 VFIVIFAVIFF

-203 YIMAIIGVLFLG
+203 YIMAVIGVVFLG

-228 SAMSLFF
+228 SAISLFF
-235 IAVIFVIIGT
+235 VAVIFVIVGT

-312 GVEKTSRLRYP
+312 GVEKTSQLRYP

-333 KSTEEEC
+333 DGLEEEC

-348 KKADNLGVKIEREVE
+348 RKADNLGVKIEREVE

-376 GVFRTGEAR
+376 GVFRTGEAS
-385 SEANP
+385 SEVNP
-390 IQLNFFLI
+390 VQLNFFSI

-403 TNLTGEKISLGDG
+403 TSLTGEKISLGDG
-416 EALILTYDCGYNFDT
+416 EALILTYDCEYSFDT
-431 FEINDVKFSVK
+431 FEINDVKLSVK

-447 TGNFTFLATLFSNAI
+447 NGNFTFLATLFSNSI

-469 NESTADLY
+469 NDSAAELY
-477 KQVHNLDAD
+477 RQVKNVS
-486 EECRVNRY
+486 EGEKCYVNRY

-511 SDIRQMW
+511 SDIRQIW

-527 DWTLLTVY
+527 DWTLSTVY
-535 TDTYK
+535 TDTYV
-540 NDFNYQI
+540 NDFNYQV

-612 FAPLIAAGIHIAFAY
+612 FAPLIAAGVHIAFAY
-627 NMIKLMLRVMV
+627 NMIKLILRVMV

-645 LYTTLICYAV
+645 FYTTLICYAV

-664 LITSKAYYKT
+664 LITSKAYYRT

-680 ATLN
+680 AALN

>member
-1 MNASFY
+1 MNAGFY

-27 TSICMVMIM
+27 TSICTVMIL
-36 YVVSF
+36 YIVSF
-41 LANDPMIAKK
+41 LANDPMIAKN

-56 TLQGLLKLGVYIIMI
+56 TLQALLYLGVYIIII

-115 VDFTSIAS
+115 VDFTSIAG

-268 KPSHFVSVSGMTYR
+268 KLSHFVSVSGMTYR

-390 IQLNFFLI
+390 VQLNFFSI

-447 TGNFTFLATLFSNAI
+447 TGNFTFLATLFSNAN
-462 PQILVFT
+462 PQILIFT

-477 KQVHNLDAD
+477 KQVHNLDAG
-486 EECRVNRY
+486 EEFRVNRY

-540 NDFNYQI
+540 NDFNYQV

>member
-1 MNASFY
+1 MNAGFY

-115 VDFTSIAS
+115 VDFTSIAV

-131 SKLAQGVLFHILG
+131 SKLAQGVLFNILG
-144 VSAAPLDFSVN
+144 ESAVPLNFSVN
-155 LKDMLMTVL
+155 LTDMLMTVL

-312 GVEKTSRLRYP
+312 GVEKTSQLRYP

-333 KSTEEEC
+333 NSTEEEC

-376 GVFRTGEAR
+376 GVFRTGEVN
-385 SEANP
+385 SKANP
-390 IQLNFFLI
+390 IQLNFFSI

-447 TGNFTFLATLFSNAI
+447 KGNFTFLATLFSNAI

-469 NESTADLY
+469 NDSTADLY

-511 SDIRQMW
+511 SDIRKIW

-540 NDFNYQI
+540 NDFNYQV

-645 LYTTLICYAV
+645 FYTTLICYAI

-674 ISYGKT
+674 ISYGKK
-680 ATLN
+680 AALN

>member
-1 MNASFY
+1 
-7 FKIAK
+7 
-12 TNIKNN
+12 
-18 RKIYFPYIL
+18 
-27 TSICMVMIM
+27 
-36 YVVSF
+36 
-41 LANDPMIAKK
+41 
-51 FAGGA
+51 
-56 TLQGLLKLGVYIIMI
+56 MI

-115 VDFTSIAS
+115 VDFTSIAV

-131 SKLAQGVLFHILG
+131 SKLAQGVLFNILG
-144 VSAAPLDFSVN
+144 ESAAPLDFSVN
-155 LKDMLMTVL
+155 LTDMLMTVL
-164 VFLVIFAVIFF
+164 VFIVIFAVIFF

-312 GVEKTSRLRYP
+312 GVEKTSQLRYP

-333 KSTEEEC
+333 DGLEEDC
-340 AVFEAEMH
+340 AVFKAEMH
-348 KKADNLGVKIEREVE
+348 RKADNLGVKIEREVE

-376 GVFRTGEAR
+376 GVFRTGEAS
-385 SEANP
+385 SEVNP
-390 IQLNFFLI
+390 VQLNFFSI

-416 EALILTYDCGYNFDT
+416 EALILTYDCEYSFDT
-431 FEINDVKFSVK
+431 FEINDVKLSVK

-447 TGNFTFLATLFSNAI
+447 NGNFTFLATLFSNSI

-469 NESTADLY
+469 NDSAAELY
-477 KQVHNLDAD
+477 RQVKNVSDG
-486 EECRVNRY
+486 EKCYVNRY

-511 SDIRQMW
+511 SDIRQIW

-527 DWTLLTVY
+527 DWTLSTVY
-535 TDTYK
+535 TDTYV
-540 NDFNYQI
+540 NDFNYQV

-612 FAPLIAAGIHIAFAY
+612 FAPLIAAGVHIAFAY
-627 NMIKLMLRVMV
+627 NMIKLILRVMV

-645 LYTTLICYAV
+645 FYTTLICYAV

-664 LITSKAYYKT
+664 LITSKAYYRT

-680 ATLN
+680 AALN

>member
-56 TLQGLLKLGVYIIMI
+56 TLQGLLKLGVNIIMI

-115 VDFTSIAS
+115 VDFTSIAV

-131 SKLAQGVLFHILG
+131 SKLAQGVLFNILG
-144 VSAAPLDFSVN
+144 ESAAPLDFSVN
-155 LKDMLMTVL
+155 LTDMLMTVL
-164 VFLVIFAVIFF
+164 VFIVIFAVIFF

-203 YIMAIIGVLFLG
+203 YIMAVIGVVFLG

-228 SAMSLFF
+228 SAISLFF
-235 IAVIFVIIGT
+235 VAVIFVIVGT

-312 GVEKTSRLRYP
+312 GVEKTSQLRYP

-333 KSTEEEC
+333 DGLEEEC

-348 KKADNLGVKIEREVE
+348 RKADNLGVKIEREVK

-376 GVFRTGEAR
+376 GVFRTGEAS
-385 SEANP
+385 SEVNP
-390 IQLNFFLI
+390 VQLNFFSI

-403 TNLTGEKISLGDG
+403 TSLTGEKISLGDG
-416 EALILTYDCGYNFDT
+416 EALILTYDCEYSFDT
-431 FEINDVKFSVK
+431 FEINDVKLSVK

-447 TGNFTFLATLFSNAI
+447 NGNFTFLATLFSNSI

-469 NESTADLY
+469 NDSAADLY
-477 KQVHNLDAD
+477 RQVKNVSDG
-486 EECRVNRY
+486 EKCYVNRY

-511 SDIRQMW
+511 SDIRQIW

-527 DWTLLTVY
+527 DWTLSTVY
-535 TDTYK
+535 TDTYV
-540 NDFNYQI
+540 NDFNYQV

-612 FAPLIAAGIHIAFAY
+612 FAPLIAAGVHIAFAY
-627 NMIKLMLRVMV
+627 NMIKLILRVMV

-645 LYTTLICYAV
+645 FYTTLICYAV

-664 LITSKAYYKT
+664 LITSKAYYRT

-680 ATLN
+680 AALN

>member
-115 VDFTSIAS
+115 VDFTSIAV

-131 SKLAQGVLFHILG
+131 SKLAQGVLFNILG
-144 VSAAPLDFSVN
+144 ESAAPLDFSVN
-155 LKDMLMTVL
+155 LTDMLMTVL
-164 VFLVIFAVIFF
+164 VFIVIFAVIFF

-203 YIMAIIGVLFLG
+203 YIMAVIGVVFLG

-228 SAMSLFF
+228 SAISLFF
-235 IAVIFVIIGT
+235 VAVIFVIVGT

-312 GVEKTSRLRYP
+312 GVEKTSQLRYP

-333 KSTEEEC
+333 DGLEEEC

-376 GVFRTGEAR
+376 GVFRTGEAS
-385 SEANP
+385 SEVNP
-390 IQLNFFLI
+390 VQLNFFSI

-403 TNLTGEKISLGDG
+403 TSLTGEKISLGDG
-416 EALILTYDCGYNFDT
+416 EALILTYDCEYSFDT
-431 FEINDVKFSVK
+431 FEINDVKLSVK

-447 TGNFTFLATLFSNAI
+447 NGNFTFLATLFSNSI

-469 NESTADLY
+469 NDSAAELY
-477 KQVHNLDAD
+477 RQVKNVS
-486 EECRVNRY
+486 EGEKCYVNRY

-511 SDIRQMW
+511 SDIRQIW

-527 DWTLLTVY
+527 DWTLSTVY
-535 TDTYK
+535 TDTYV
-540 NDFNYQI
+540 NDFNYQV

-612 FAPLIAAGIHIAFAY
+612 FAPLIAAGVHIAFAY
-627 NMIKLMLRVMV
+627 NMIKLILRVMV

-645 LYTTLICYAV
+645 FYTTLICYAV

-664 LITSKAYYKT
+664 LITSKAYYRT
-674 ISYGKT
+674 ISYGK
-680 ATLN
+680 AAALN

>member
-115 VDFTSIAS
+115 VDFTSIAV

-131 SKLAQGVLFHILG
+131 SKLAQGVLFNILG
-144 VSAAPLDFSVN
+144 ESAAPLDFSVN
-155 LKDMLMTVL
+155 LTDMLMTVL

-312 GVEKTSRLRYP
+312 GVEKTSQLRYP

-333 KSTEEEC
+333 NSTEEEC

-348 KKADNLGVKIEREVE
+348 EKANNLGVKIEREVE

-376 GVFRTGEAR
+376 GVFRTGEAS
-385 SEANP
+385 SEVNP
-390 IQLNFFLI
+390 VQLNFFSI

-416 EALILTYDCGYNFDT
+416 EALILTYDCEYNFDT
-431 FEINDVKFSVK
+431 FEINDIKFSVK

-469 NESTADLY
+469 NDSTADIY
-477 KQVHNLDAD
+477 KQVHNLDAG

-511 SDIRQMW
+511 SDIRQIW

-527 DWTLLTVY
+527 DWTLSTVY
-535 TDTYK
+535 TDTYV
-540 NDFNYQI
+540 NDFNYQV

-612 FAPLIAAGIHIAFAY
+612 FAPLIAAGVHIAFAY
-627 NMIKLMLRVMV
+627 NMIKLILRVMV

-645 LYTTLICYAV
+645 FYTTLICYAV

-664 LITSKAYYKT
+664 LITSKAYYRT

-680 ATLN
+680 AALN

>member
-115 VDFTSIAS
+115 VDFTSIAV

-131 SKLAQGVLFHILG
+131 SKLAQGVLFNILG
-144 VSAAPLDFSVN
+144 ESAAPLDFSVN
-155 LKDMLMTVL
+155 LTDMLMTVL
-164 VFLVIFAVIFF
+164 VFIVIFAVIFF
-175 DSIRQITFTNTIDL
+175 DSIRQITFTNIIDL

-203 YIMAIIGVLFLG
+203 YIMAVIGVVFLG

-228 SAMSLFF
+228 SAISLFF
-235 IAVIFVIIGT
+235 VAVIFVIVGT

-312 GVEKTSRLRYP
+312 GVEKTSQLRYP

-333 KSTEEEC
+333 DGLEEEC

-348 KKADNLGVKIEREVE
+348 RKADNLGVKIEREVE

-376 GVFRTGEAR
+376 GVFCTGEAS
-385 SEANP
+385 SEVNP
-390 IQLNFFLI
+390 VQLNFFSI

-403 TNLTGEKISLGDG
+403 TSLTGEKISLGDG
-416 EALILTYDCGYNFDT
+416 EALILTYDCEYSFDT
-431 FEINDVKFSVK
+431 FEINDVKLSVK

-447 TGNFTFLATLFSNAI
+447 NGNFTFLATLFSNSI

-469 NESTADLY
+469 NDSAAELY
-477 KQVHNLDAD
+477 RQVKNVS
-486 EECRVNRY
+486 EGEKCYVNRY

-511 SDIRQMW
+511 SDIRQIW

-527 DWTLLTVY
+527 DWTLSTVY
-535 TDTYK
+535 TDTYV
-540 NDFNYQI
+540 NDFNYQV

-612 FAPLIAAGIHIAFAY
+612 FAPLIAAGVHIAFAY
-627 NMIKLMLRVMV
+627 NMIKLILRVMV

-645 LYTTLICYAV
+645 FYTTLICYAV

-664 LITSKAYYKT
+664 LITSKAYYRT

-680 ATLN
+680 AALN

>member
-115 VDFTSIAS
+115 VDFTSIAV

-131 SKLAQGVLFHILG
+131 SKLAQGVLFNILG
-144 VSAAPLDFSVN
+144 ESAAPLDFSVN
-155 LKDMLMTVL
+155 LTDMLMTVL
-164 VFLVIFAVIFF
+164 VFIVIFAVIFF

-203 YIMAIIGVLFLG
+203 YIMAVIGVVFLG

-228 SAMSLFF
+228 SAISLFF
-235 IAVIFVIIGT
+235 VAVIFVIVGT

-298 MVLVMLSTTVCMFA
+298 MVLVILSTTVCMFA
-312 GVEKTSRLRYP
+312 GVEKTSQLRYP

-333 KSTEEEC
+333 NSTEEEC

-376 GVFRTGEAR
+376 GVFRTGEAS
-385 SEANP
+385 SEVNP
-390 IQLNFFLI
+390 VQLNFFSI

-416 EALILTYDCGYNFDT
+416 EALILTYDCEYSFDT
-431 FEINDVKFSVK
+431 FEINDVKLSVK

-447 TGNFTFLATLFSNAI
+447 NGNFTFLATLFSNSI

-469 NESTADLY
+469 NDSAAELY
-477 KQVHNLDAD
+477 RQVKNVS
-486 EECRVNRY
+486 EGEKCYVNRY

-511 SDIRQMW
+511 SDIRQIW

-527 DWTLLTVY
+527 DWTLSTVY
-535 TDTYK
+535 TDTYV
-540 NDFNYQI
+540 NDFNYQV

-612 FAPLIAAGIHIAFAY
+612 FAPLIAAGVHIAFAY
-627 NMIKLMLRVMV
+627 NMIKLILRVMV

-645 LYTTLICYAV
+645 FYTTLICYAV

-664 LITSKAYYKT
+664 LITSKAYYRT

-680 ATLN
+680 AALN

>member
-1 MNASFY
+1 MNAGFY

-27 TSICMVMIM
+27 TSICMVMIL
-36 YVVSF
+36 YIVSF
-41 LANDPMIAKK
+41 LANDPMIAKN

-56 TLQGLLKLGVYIIMI
+56 TLQALLYLGVYIIII

-94 MSVLGMGKKNI
+94 MSVLGMDKKNI

-340 AVFEAEMH
+340 TVFEAEMH

-390 IQLNFFLI
+390 VQLNFFSI

-462 PQILVFT
+462 PQVLIFT

-477 KQVHNLDAD
+477 KQVHDLDAG
-486 EECRVNRY
+486 EEFRVNRY

-511 SDIRQMW
+511 SDIRQIW

-540 NDFNYQI
+540 NDFNYQV

>member
-36 YVVSF
+36 YIVSF
-41 LANDPMIAKK
+41 LANDPMIAKN

-56 TLQGLLKLGVYIIMI
+56 TLQALLYLGVYIIII

-115 VDFTSIAS
+115 VDFTSIAV

-131 SKLAQGVLFHILG
+131 SKLAQGVLFNILG
-144 VSAAPLDFSVN
+144 ESAAPLDFSVN
-155 LKDMLMTVL
+155 LTDMLMTVL
-164 VFLVIFAVIFF
+164 VFLVIFSVIFF

-203 YIMAIIGVLFLG
+203 YIMAIIGVVFLG

-228 SAMSLFF
+228 SAISLFF
-235 IAVIFVIIGT
+235 VAVIFVIVGT

-312 GVEKTSRLRYP
+312 GVEKTSQLRYP

-333 KSTEEEC
+333 NSTEEEC

-348 KKADNLGVKIEREVE
+348 EKADNLGVKIEREVE

-376 GVFRTGEAR
+376 GVFRTGEAS
-385 SEANP
+385 SEVNP
-390 IQLNFFLI
+390 VQLNFFSI

-416 EALILTYDCGYNFDT
+416 EALILTYDCGYSFDT
-431 FEINDVKFSVK
+431 FEINDVKLSVK

-447 TGNFTFLATLFSNAI
+447 NGNFTFLATLFSNSI

-469 NESTADLY
+469 NDSAADLY
-477 KQVHNLDAD
+477 RQVKNVS
-486 EECRVNRY
+486 EGEKCYVNRY

-511 SDIRQMW
+511 SDIRQIW

-527 DWTLLTVY
+527 DWTLSTVY
-535 TDTYK
+535 TDTYV
-540 NDFNYQI
+540 NDFNYQV

-612 FAPLIAAGIHIAFAY
+612 FAPLIAAGVHIAFAY
-627 NMIKLMLRVMV
+627 NMIKLILRVMV

-645 LYTTLICYAV
+645 FYTTLICYAV

-664 LITSKAYYKT
+664 LITSKAYYRT

-680 ATLN
+680 AALN

>member
-115 VDFTSIAS
+115 VDFTSIAV

-131 SKLAQGVLFHILG
+131 SKLAQGVLFNILG
-144 VSAAPLDFSVN
+144 ESAAPLDFSVN
-155 LKDMLMTVL
+155 LTDMLMTVL
-164 VFLVIFAVIFF
+164 VFIVIFAVIFF

-203 YIMAIIGVLFLG
+203 YIMAVIGVVFLG

-228 SAMSLFF
+228 SAISLFF
-235 IAVIFVIIGT
+235 VAVIFVIVGT

-312 GVEKTSRLRYP
+312 GVEKTSQLRYP

-333 KSTEEEC
+333 DGLEEEC

-348 KKADNLGVKIEREVE
+348 RKADNLGVKIEREVE

-376 GVFRTGEAR
+376 GVFRTGEAS
-385 SEANP
+385 SEVNP
-390 IQLNFFLI
+390 VQLNFFSI

-403 TNLTGEKISLGDG
+403 TSLTGEKISLGDG
-416 EALILTYDCGYNFDT
+416 EALILTYDCEYSFDT
-431 FEINDVKFSVK
+431 FEINDVKLSVK

-447 TGNFTFLATLFSNAI
+447 NGNFTFLATLFSNSI

-469 NESTADLY
+469 NDSAADLY
-477 KQVHNLDAD
+477 RQVKNVSDG
-486 EECRVNRY
+486 EKCYVNRY

-511 SDIRQMW
+511 SDIRQIW

-527 DWTLLTVY
+527 DWTLSTVY
-535 TDTYK
+535 TDTYV
-540 NDFNYQI
+540 NDFNYQV
-547 ATYGGLFFLAIILG
+547 ATYGGLLFLAIILG

-612 FAPLIAAGIHIAFAY
+612 FAPLIAAGVHIAFAY
-627 NMIKLMLRVMV
+627 NMIKLILRVMV

-645 LYTTLICYAV
+645 FYTTLICYAV

-664 LITSKAYYKT
+664 LITSKAYYRT

-680 ATLN
+680 AALN

>member
-115 VDFTSIAS
+115 VDFTSIAV

-131 SKLAQGVLFHILG
+131 SKLAQGVLFNILG
-144 VSAAPLDFSVN
+144 ESAAPLDFSVN
-155 LKDMLMTVL
+155 LTDMLMTVL

-203 YIMAIIGVLFLG
+203 YIMAVIGVVFLG

-228 SAMSLFF
+228 SAISLFF

-245 YALFIAGSVALAKVL
+245 YALFISGSVALAKVL

-312 GVEKTSRLRYP
+312 GVEKTSQLRYP

-333 KSTEEEC
+333 NSTEEEC

-363 YNTWNAYVEDKNT
+363 YNTWNAYAEDKNT
-376 GVFRTGEAR
+376 GVFRTGEAS
-385 SEANP
+385 SEVNP
-390 IQLNFFLI
+390 VQLNFFSI

-416 EALILTYDCGYNFDT
+416 EALILTYDCEYSFDT
-431 FEINDVKFSVK
+431 FEINDVKLSVK

-447 TGNFTFLATLFSNAI
+447 NGNFTFLATLFSNSI

-469 NESTADLY
+469 NDSAADLY
-477 KQVHNLDAD
+477 RQVKNVSDG
-486 EECRVNRY
+486 EKCYVNRY

-511 SDIRQMW
+511 SDIRQIW

-527 DWTLLTVY
+527 DWTLSTVY
-535 TDTYK
+535 TDTYV
-540 NDFNYQI
+540 NDFNYQV

-612 FAPLIAAGIHIAFAY
+612 FAPLIAAGVHIAFAY
-627 NMIKLMLRVMV
+627 NMIKLILRVMV

-645 LYTTLICYAV
+645 FYTTLICYAV

-664 LITSKAYYKT
+664 LITSKA
-674 ISYGKT
+674 
-680 ATLN
+680 

>member
-115 VDFTSIAS
+115 VDFTSIAV

-131 SKLAQGVLFHILG
+131 SKLAQGVLFNILG
-144 VSAAPLDFSVN
+144 ESAAPLDFSVN
-155 LKDMLMTVL
+155 FTDMLMTVL

-245 YALFIAGSVALAKVL
+245 YALFISGSVALAKVL

-312 GVEKTSRLRYP
+312 GVEKTSQLRYP

-333 KSTEEEC
+333 NSTEEEC

-348 KKADNLGVKIEREVE
+348 EKANNLGVKIEREVE

-376 GVFRTGEAR
+376 GVFRTGEAS
-385 SEANP
+385 SEVNP
-390 IQLNFFLI
+390 VQLNFFSI

-416 EALILTYDCGYNFDT
+416 EALILTYDCEYSFDT
-431 FEINDVKFSVK
+431 FEINDVKLSVK

-447 TGNFTFLATLFSNAI
+447 NGNFTFLATLFSNSI

-469 NESTADLY
+469 NDSAADLY
-477 KQVHNLDAD
+477 RQVKNVSDG
-486 EECRVNRY
+486 EKCYVNRY

-511 SDIRQMW
+511 SDIRQIW

-527 DWTLLTVY
+527 DWTLSTVY
-535 TDTYK
+535 TDTYV
-540 NDFNYQI
+540 NDFNYQV

-612 FAPLIAAGIHIAFAY
+612 FAPLIAAGVHIAFAY
-627 NMIKLMLRVMV
+627 NMIKLILRVMV

-645 LYTTLICYAV
+645 FYTTLICYAV

-664 LITSKAYYKT
+664 LITSKAYYRT

-680 ATLN
+680 AALN